1 MLTNL
6 TKKIKKFVLKCQ
18 KNIIATLTLLL

>member
-6 TKKIKKFVLKCQ
+6 TKKNKKFVLKCQ
-18 KNIIATLTLLL
+18 KNVIATLTLLL

>member
-6 TKKIKKFVLKCQ
+6 TKKNKKFVLKCQ
-18 KNIIATLTLLL
+18 KNVITTLTLLL